1 MMGRGKDLCRPGGC
15 GTMQEKHRWFV
26 YSIKRGGS
34 CGRKPPPLLFYSKE
48 DLYESLDCIGSG
60 HNQFPGG
67 GV

>member
-1 MMGRGKDLCRPGGC
+1 MIGHGKDLCRPGGC

-48 DLYESLDCIGSG
+48 VLL
-60 HNQFPGG
+60 
-67 GV
+67 